1 MPVVAYSTGGT
12 PEMIAPG
19 ASLLTQERSPD
30 ALARSI
36 DEALAWSE
44 DERAD
49 RGAQCHAWVD
59 KERSL
64 RASTEQLRAIYA
76 DLTP

>member
-1 MPVVAYSTGGT
+1 
-12 PEMIAPG
+12 MIAPG

-49 RGAQCHAWVD
+49 RGAQCRAWVD

-64 RASTEQLRAIYA
+64 RASTEQLHAIYA